1 MARPACT
8 TLENTDGCAEQYIYV
23 TTLYLISML
32 AYAYNIIIDRG
43 DGAPGHGGDFFDGL
57 NTTEKWFLSM
67 LMEIVKVPG
76 AED

>member
-1 MARPACT
+1 MST
-8 TLENTDGCAEQYIYV
+8 IWGNMYGCVDQYLSA
-23 TTLYLISML
+23 TTLYLLSML
-32 AYAYNIIIDRG
+32 THAYNIIIDRG